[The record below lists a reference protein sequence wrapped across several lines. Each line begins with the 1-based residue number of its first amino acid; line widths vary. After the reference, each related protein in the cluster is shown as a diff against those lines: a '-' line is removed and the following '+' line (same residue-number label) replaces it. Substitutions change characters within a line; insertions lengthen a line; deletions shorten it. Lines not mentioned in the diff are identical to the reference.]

1 MNISKC
7 IGLCLSLALFFTDGK
22 GQSNI
27 YGFSA
32 TAADGSTIQLSAF
45 QGKKLLIIA
54 AASQDST
61 FGQYNDLLRLSERFR
76 DSLVIIV
83 CPTNSFQSE
92 PLDNTQLAGVYLST
106 ANSPILVCSKMEVT
120 GAGIDPV
127 FKWLTTAAENGV
139 LDTPMNVPFKK
150 FLIDRN
156 GQLAGVYNSNVGPMA
171 VVLFNAVNQ

>member
-1 MNISKC
+1 MKISKC
-7 IGLCLSLALFFTDGK
+7 IALSLCLALFFIDGK

-27 YGFSA
+27 YGFS
-32 TAADGSTIQLSAF
+32 TTTADGSTIQLSTF
-45 QGKKLLIIA
+45 EGKKILIIPT
-54 AASQDST
+54 ASQDST

-92 PLDNTQLAGVYLST
+92 PLDNAQLVGVYVST
-106 ANSPILVCSKMEVT
+106 VNSPILVCSKVEVT
-120 GAGIDPV
+120 GAGIDPL

-139 LDTPMNVPFKK
+139 LDTPMNAPFKK

-156 GQLAGVYNSNVGPMA
+156 GRLAGVYNSNVGPMA
-171 VVLFNAVNQ
+171 AVLFNAVNQ